1 MSNVRYNLDTIFCY
15 ANIVFMCEGEVK
27 GVQLLIHK
35 PLSND
40 ITVNIVSFKELQEMY
55 NENLKT
61 NKYCFDFKIEKGY
74 FKCASARAIEV
85 DEMSTPRYGV
95 SRVVKQAVTS
105 IYDLFNDLVDSNA
118 KLVSDKVITENVLD
132 LYDGISNF
140 IPKFSQTTMR
150 VYIPCKVK
158 GNWSTISLI
167 SIKDGLL
174 RSEPFYFL
182 VPKDSINLVDKYG
195 LKPPKQVKLD
205 DKEYDLYRYNGE
217 LSLYTALTPDIQVYP
232 SIINKYSCLS
242 ELYKQIENLL
252 ALIIK
257 SVSVD
262 NSVKDD
268 IAKPI
273 ISRSR
278 EPEPNVLIKVIYK
291 KVTGKDLK
299 NIFID
304 IVKNIIPEIKKGNF
318 NNSMFAK
325 YLSNQNY
332 DYIRS
337 ILALEVVKSILAR
350 NCSNMD
356 VLEELYKKR
365 DTVLSLKYKIDSF
378 LYKTRANIFTM
389 GYDIGEYNL
398 LILEGSELP
407 YSSEMRY
414 EGMTQE
420 EIDNRKT
427 NFMIGG

>member
-27 GVQLLIHK
+27 CVQLLIHE

-40 ITVNIVSFKELQEMY
+40 ITVKIVSFKELQELY
-55 NENLKT
+55 SNNLKT
-61 NKYCFDFKIEKGY
+61 KKYCFDFKIENGY
-74 FKCASARAIEV
+74 FKCSSARTFEV
-85 DEMSTPRYGV
+85 DEMSTPKCGV
-95 SRVVKQAVTS
+95 SKIVKQAVTS
-105 IYDLFNDLVDSNA
+105 IYDLFNDLVDCNA
-118 KLVSDKVITENVLD
+118 RLVSDKVITENVMD
-132 LYDGISNF
+132 MYDGISSF

-158 GNWSTISLI
+158 GTWKTVSLI

-174 RSEPFYFL
+174 CSEPFYFL
-182 VPKDSINLVDKYG
+182 APKNSINLVDKYG
-195 LKPPKQVKLD
+195 LKAPREVTLD
-205 DKEYDLYRYNGE
+205 NEEYCLYRYNGE

-232 SIINKYSCLS
+232 AIINKYSCLS
-242 ELYKQIENLL
+242 EIYKQIENLL

-268 IAKPI
+268 ISKPI
-273 ISRSR
+273 VSRSR

-291 KVTGKDLK
+291 KVTGKELK
-299 NIFID
+299 DIFVD
-304 IVKNIIPEIKKGNF
+304 IVKNIIPEMKKGNF
-318 NNSMFAK
+318 NNSIFAK
-325 YLSNQNY
+325 YLSAKGY

-337 ILALEVVKSILAR
+337 VLALEAVKSILAK

-356 VLEELYKKR
+356 ILEVLYKKR
-365 DTVLSLKYKIDSF
+365 DEVSSLKYKIDSF

-398 LILEGSELP
+398 MILEGSELP

-414 EGMTQE
+414 ENMTQE
-420 EIDNRKT
+420 EIDIRKT